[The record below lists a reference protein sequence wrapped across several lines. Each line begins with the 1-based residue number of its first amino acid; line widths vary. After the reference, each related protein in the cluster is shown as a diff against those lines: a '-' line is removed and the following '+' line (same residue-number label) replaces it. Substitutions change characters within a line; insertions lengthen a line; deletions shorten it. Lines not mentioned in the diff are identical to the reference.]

1 MSHTND
7 RRQLPLML
15 ERATI
20 TLPLGANRRVVV
32 ELLAQLLVAAQESA
46 PKSDAPEVARD
57 EDA

>member
-1 MSHTND
+1 MSHAND

-15 ERATI
+15 ERAKI
-20 TLPLGANRRVVV
+20 TLPLGVNRKVIV
-32 ELLAQLLVAAQESA
+32 ELLAQLLVAALESA